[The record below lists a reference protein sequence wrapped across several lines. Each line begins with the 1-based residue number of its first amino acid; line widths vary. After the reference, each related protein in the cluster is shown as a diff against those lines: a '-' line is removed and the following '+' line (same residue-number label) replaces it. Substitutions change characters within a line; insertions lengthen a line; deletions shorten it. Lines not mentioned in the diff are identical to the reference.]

1 MSLYTDERT
10 ADVLEALYAAGRP
23 ELAKYVIE
31 LDKRITDLMVE
42 LSVTRDALQHHTGV
56 RS

>member
-23 ELAKYVIE
+23 ELAKYVVE
-31 LDKRITDLMVE
+31 LDKRVRDLSVE
-42 LSVTRDALQHHTGV
+42 LSFTAEALNNHGDIE
-56 RS
+56 